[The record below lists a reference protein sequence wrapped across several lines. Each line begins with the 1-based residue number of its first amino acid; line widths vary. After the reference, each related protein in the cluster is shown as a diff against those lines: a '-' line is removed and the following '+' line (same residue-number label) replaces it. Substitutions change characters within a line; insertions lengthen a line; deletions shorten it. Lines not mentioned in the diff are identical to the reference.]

1 VEVLAAGLTGAQF
14 SHQASSLGDDMG
26 GPPRLGQTLI
36 AFRPG
41 DSSFVQRIDGLLAD
55 MAAEPGVRIPGER
68 RHANRRRIEAEG
80 VSIDEALE
88 SQLRSLGGRV

>member
-1 VEVLAAGLTGAQF
+1 
-14 SHQASSLGDDMG
+14 MG

-41 DSSFVQRIDGLLAD
+41 DSSFVERIDGLLAD
-55 MAAEPGVRIPGER
+55 MAAEPGVRIPGDR

-80 VSIDEALE
+80 VAVDDALLD
-88 SQLRSLGGRV
+88 QLRALGARL